1 LDNLCCLFELTGLS
15 ALAID
20 TVAGDRQGAVKVI
33 DLVALQADRLL
44 AAPAEPFRPRRMPEH
59 NMLSCASVI
68 FYHDLDS
75 FVFTRGIKNL

>member
-1 LDNLCCLFELTGLS
+1 LNNLGCLFELTVLG

-20 TVAGDRQGAVKVI
+20 TVACDRQGAVKIV
-33 DLVALQADRLL
+33 DLVTVQANRFL

-59 NMLSCASVI
+59 HTLYARLI

-75 FVFTRGIKNL
+75 LIFTRRIENL